1 MELALCTGH
10 CHIEIGKGQT
20 QSWEQT
26 IISLY
31 AAALRFPLI
40 GIKEPKPN
48 QETQSQTI
56 YQHLRLQI

>member
-56 YQHLRLQI
+56 Y